1 MLLHLLFLFDY
12 ENIRKLLFL
21 ITMGV
26 WDLSKRSVQKLWRFQ
41 THTHTHTQA
50 SWCTQPRNLCM
61 HTDAKIKEAIRVLT
75 DWHASGLPLKKVG
88 MKNNE
93 GEEKVVAR
101 KNGRYCN
108 WRKR

>member
-1 MLLHLLFLFDY
+1 
-12 ENIRKLLFL
+12 
-21 ITMGV
+21 
-26 WDLSKRSVQKLWRFQ
+26 
-41 THTHTHTQA
+41 
-50 SWCTQPRNLCM
+50 M